1 MQSATKVG
9 LAVVIAIIAATAG
22 VQVARLTAPGAP
34 VLQSGTWLP
43 VARATLP
50 FSLTDQQGRPA
61 SQQLFQ
67 GQATLLFFGF
77 SNCPDVCPTTLA
89 LLASVRKST
98 ALKPLQVVMVS
109 IDPDRDT
116 PQQLQRYLN
125 SFDPAFIGLTGAPAA
140 IDVLTKAFS
149 AVALRQPLPGGDY
162 SMDHSATVYLL
173 DQQGQLVAVFTPP
186 LSLEKMRQDLD
197 ALQDRLS

>member
-1 MQSATKVG
+1 MQIGTKVA

-22 VQVARLTAPGAP
+22 MQVARWTAPGAP
-34 VLQSGTWLP
+34 QLQSGTWLP
-43 VARATLP
+43 AARATLP
-50 FSLTDQQGRPA
+50 FSLTDQQGRAA
-61 SQQLFQ
+61 SEQLLQ
-67 GQATLLFFGF
+67 GRATLLFFGF

-109 IDPDRDT
+109 IDPERDT
-116 PQQLQRYLN
+116 PRQLQRYL
-125 SFDPAFIGLTGAPAA
+125 SGFDPSFIGLTGAPAA
-140 IDVLTKAFS
+140 VDGLTKAFS
-149 AVALRQPLPGGDY
+149 AAAFRQPLPGGDY

-173 DQQGQLVAVFTPP
+173 DRQGRLVAVFTPP

-197 ALQDRLS
+197 ALRDRLG